1 MHLCYTRP
9 PMDLDTILLET
20 EERMQRSS
28 DYLSRELRGI
38 RTGRASTALLEY
50 IKVDYYGSHTDL
62 RELAAISV
70 AEATQL
76 LVKPFDPG
84 AKHDIIRAI
93 ETSGLGLN
101 PMAEGNAIR
110 INGPAP
116 SSDRRKQLV
125 SQVKKLAEES
135 KVAVRNERRDANKA
149 IDAAVADKKNA
160 IPEDAAKSAKEEIDE
175 LTKKFCDGLDALA
188 AKKCAEIEEI

>member
-1 MHLCYTRP
+1 
-9 PMDLDTILLET
+9 MDLDTILLET
-20 EERMQRSS
+20 DERMQKST
-28 DYLSRELRGI
+28 DYLHRELRGI

-62 RELAAISV
+62 RELASITIS
-70 AEATQL
+70 EATQL
-76 LVKPFDPG
+76 VVKPFDPG

-101 PMAEGNAIR
+101 PMAEGNLVR
-110 INGPAP
+110 INVPAP
-116 SSDRRKQLV
+116 SADRRKQLM

-149 IDAAVADKKNA
+149 IDAALADKKNA
-160 IPEDAAKSAKEEIDE
+160 IPEDAATSAKEDLDE
-175 LTKKFCDGLDALA
+175 MTKKFCDALDALA
-188 AKKCAEIEEI
+188 SKKCAEIEEI

>member
-1 MHLCYTRP
+1 
-9 PMDLDTILLET
+9 MDLDTILLET
-20 EERMQRSS
+20 DERMQKSS
-28 DYLSRELRGI
+28 DYLQRELRGI

-70 AEATQL
+70 SEATQL
-76 LVKPFDPG
+76 VVKPFDPG
-84 AKHDIIRAI
+84 AKHDIVRAI

-101 PMAEGNAIR
+101 PMVEGQIIR
-110 INGPAP
+110 INVPAP
-116 SSDRRKQLV
+116 SADRRKQLV

-149 IDAAVADKKNA
+149 IDGLLADKKA
-160 IPEDAAKSAKEEIDE
+160 GVTEDQAKGAKESVDE
-175 LTKKFCDGLDALA
+175 LTKQYTAKIDALA
-188 AKKCAEIEEI
+188 EKKIAEVEEV

>member
-1 MHLCYTRP
+1 
-9 PMDLDTILLET
+9 MDLDTILLET

-28 DYLSRELRGI
+28 DYLQRELRGI

-84 AKHDIIRAI
+84 AKGDIVRAI

-101 PMAEGNAIR
+101 PMSEGNAIR
-110 INGPAP
+110 INVPAP
-116 SSDRRKQLV
+116 SADRRKQLMT
-125 SQVKKLAEES
+125 QVKKLAEES

-175 LTKKFCDGLDALA
+175 LTKKFCDGLDAIA
-188 AKKCAEIEEI
+188 AKKCTEIEEI

>member
-1 MHLCYTRP
+1 
-9 PMDLDTILLET
+9 MDLDTILLET
-20 EERMQRSS
+20 EDRMQKSA
-28 DYLSRELRGI
+28 DYLQRELRGI

-70 AEATQL
+70 SEATQL
-76 LVKPFDPG
+76 VVKPFDPG
-84 AKHDIIRAI
+84 AKHDIVRAI
-93 ETSGLGLN
+93 ETAGLGLN
-101 PMAEGNAIR
+101 PMVEGQIIR
-110 INGPAP
+110 INVPAP
-116 SSDRRKQLV
+116 SADRRKQLV

-160 IPEDAAKSAKEEIDE
+160 IPEDAAKSAKEDIDE
-175 LTKKFCDGLDALA
+175 LTKKFCDVLDGHAT
-188 AKKCAEIEEI
+188 KKCSEIEEI